1 MSTSNF
7 LGGIFGEMPSYMGG
21 LLGAEEQE
29 KLRQQAQDQ
38 GLLNLGLSL
47 LAGSG
52 RSPVRRTTGELVAQG
67 LQAGQQAYR
76 GAMQQAVQDRMTALQ
91 LGEMAKKQRAEQAL
105 PGLIQGAMVAPQREF
120 TDLERMEMRTPSV
133 ATGPARF
140 DPQQF
145 LQRATAAG
153 VSPTVAIPLG
163 QQIQSFTKPQTKVY
177 KPGDVIMDEV
187 TGQVLHTVPQSSEM
201 GYMSTDQG
209 IFAYDK
215 NAKTP
220 SLVKVMDAG
229 GKFTG
234 EAANYALSEYGTA
247 DASKLSPTQRQDVWK
262 SGTLES
268 KKASAS
274 STKVVLP
281 GEKSTSKALEK
292 FGEQYPER
300 LAQAVTADQ
309 TNQRLASIIENKN
322 QKMYTGLLA
331 PGQVAAAQFLQS
343 FGVQVDAEKL
353 ANTRTSQ
360 ATANQLVLDFMGAM
374 GGAKG
379 FSKEE
384 SAILY
389 DSFPKIIDDPNSR
402 ARIAEMLIKRNNQ
415 VIDDFNSIRSSLEEY
430 EGGRALPGRKI
441 SPFDLSAIKPEPQ
454 QEKKKPSTLPP
465 GVRVIRER

>member
-1 MSTSNF
+1 MEEY
-7 LGGIFGEMPSYMGG
+7 LARLFGSQPSYMGQLMGAEDAERLRREAQNQG
-21 LLGAEEQE
+21 LLGAGIG
-29 KLRQQAQDQ
+29 LLMASGPSAQKQNIGQIIGQ
-38 GLLNLGLSL
+38 GLM
-47 LAGSG
+47 
-52 RSPVRRTTGELVAQG
+52 
-67 LQAGQQAYR
+67 AGQQAYR

-465 GVRVIRER
+465 GVRVTRER

>member
-1 MSTSNF
+1 
-7 LGGIFGEMPSYMGG
+7 
-21 LLGAEEQE
+21 
-29 KLRQQAQDQ
+29 
-38 GLLNLGLSL
+38 
-47 LAGSG
+47 
-52 RSPVRRTTGELVAQG
+52 
-67 LQAGQQAYR
+67 
-76 GAMQQAVQDRMTALQ
+76 
-91 LGEMAKKQRAEQAL
+91 
-105 PGLIQGAMVAPQREF
+105 
-120 TDLERMEMRTPSV
+120 MEMRTPSV

-281 GEKSTSKALEK
+281 GEKSTSKALEE
-292 FGEQYPER
+292 FGKQYPER

-454 QEKKKPSTLPP
+454 QEKKKPSALPP
-465 GVRVIRER
+465 GVRVTRER